1 MFKNLLSITLFLVS
15 ALSIN
20 AQGQFGVRVS
30 AGQTLASEAQD
41 MVIVNGVSI
50 SHDLKFIDFTP
61 TRSIGFFAKKQF
73 GFLFAQS
80 DVSLSSY
87 KTNFEVQSY
96 IDDNVPNDTAEE
108 TNTNIDLSVIGGVS
122 IKNWSIGVGPV
133 FHKTLDFDSDL
144 YNYEFYSE
152 NKRNL
157 NAGFQA
163 MVAYSIG
170 PVTIDVRYEDMFSN
184 VGDHI
189 YLENNKSK
197 FKSDMNAISIGL
209 GIGF

>member
-1 MFKNLLSITLFLVS
+1 MFKNLLSITLFLLT

-30 AGQTLASEAQD
+30 AGQVLASDAQD
-41 MVIVNGVSI
+41 MVIIDGIRVS
-50 SHDLKFIDFTP
+50 HNLKFIDFTP
-61 TRSIGFFAKKQF
+61 TRSVGFFARKQF

-80 DVSLSSY
+80 DVSVSSF
-87 KTNFEVQSY
+87 KSNFEVQSY
-96 IDDNVPNDTAEE
+96 IDDDIPNTTATE
-108 TNTNIDLSVIGGVS
+108 THTNLDLSIIGGIN
-122 IKNWSIGVGPV
+122 IKNWIIGVGPV

-144 YNYEFYSE
+144 YNYEFYSAS
-152 NKRNL
+152 KRNL

-163 MVAYSIG
+163 MIGYAIG

-189 YLENNKSK
+189 YLGSNKSK